1 MSCSRE
7 AVVWR
12 PQEVR
17 MNQGDRVRVRATG
30 ETGTI
35 EDIREVGAR
44 ARYYVLFDSAA
55 GALRQP
61 IETLDPGQPYQPGIG
76 GFYDADELMT
86 LE

>member
-1 MSCSRE
+1 MK
-7 AVVWR
+7 
-12 PQEVR
+12 
-17 MNQGDRVRVRATG
+17 QGDRVRVRATG

-35 EDIREVGAR
+35 EDIREAGAR

-61 IETLDPGQPYQPGIG
+61 IETLDRDQPYQPRIG
-76 GFYDADELMT
+76 GFYDADELTT